1 MDTATK
7 TGIDV
12 AKTASKWVVQKTAE
26 VTVELIGNKIADK
39 ITSLVETKSKEKEKE
54 DERQKIYI
62 PPKKRQDI
70 IDDLMIFL
78 TPYNNGVPEHHK
90 RIRQN
95 AWWST

>member
-1 MDTATK
+1 MVK
-7 TGIDV
+7 N
-12 AKTASKWVVQKTAE
+12 KWILQQKQE
-26 VTVELIGNKIADK
+26 QMLQKLLPNEQNQQLTVELIGNKIADK
-39 ITSLVETKSKEKEKE
+39 ITSLGETKSKEKEKE

-62 PPKKRQDI
+62 PPQKRQDI

-95 AWWST
+95 AW

>member
-39 ITSLVETKSKEKEKE
+39 ITSLGETKSKEKEKE

-78 TPYNNGVPEHHK
+78 TPYNNGVPENHK